1 MKPAHLAR
9 RLLFVVG
16 PHAPRPPSRGAAH
29 MTPSDGAD
37 EVRGPKRDA
46 EDLQRRSSRL
56 LQGISTT
63 KGRSAGSSE
72 SESIASSD
80 RWKALRTKAGAN
92 TVFQAAGRRRT
103 REHKHMLRPVSVVR
117 VTWNLISTVWLVYLL
132 VLV

>member
-1 MKPAHLAR
+1 
-9 RLLFVVG
+9 
-16 PHAPRPPSRGAAH
+16 

-46 EDLQRRSSRL
+46 EDLQRRSSRM

-103 REHKHMLRPVSVVR
+103 REHKHMLRPVSLVR
-117 VTWNLISTVWLVYLL
+117 VTWDLISTLWLIYLL
-132 VLV
+132 VVV